1 MHQYQQQHPP
11 QMNPAFQGYGP
22 YAGPPPGKK
31 FNPYKP
37 KKDHSLEFIK
47 YFMFTYN
54 LLIFMCGCV
63 LLAVGIWMVVDRSFM
78 ATITGEPLYAVAAY
92 IIIAGGAL
100 VFVFSFIGCYGAITE
115 NRVMLWIFF
124 ATTAVILVVLLLAGI
139 LALAFRAEIK
149 EAIQETMTET
159 LTKYYGVDLFEDKNR
174 AITYAWDRAQERL
187 RCCGVRSEHW
197 NVYQQSE
204 WFRLYG
210 PNTQKMLTS
219 EDKKPYVPRSCCVM
233 DRFHRYVSIDTCTK
247 WDLGPPRQP
256 DGAINRALYYE
267 GCFEAGKRYLL
278 ENSDII
284 AGLALSFMLIQIL
297 GLICSFMLIRRLKE
311 LDG

>member
-1 MHQYQQQHPP
+1 MQYQQHHPP
-11 QMNPAFQGYGP
+11 QMNPAYQGYAPGA
-22 YAGPPPGKK
+22 YAGPPPGPQKK
-31 FNPYKP
+31 FGYNPYKP
-37 KKDHSLEFIK
+37 KKDTTLEFIK

-63 LLAVGIWMVVDRSFM
+63 LLSVGIWMVVDRSFM

-124 ATTAVILVVLLLAGI
+124 AVTAVILVVLLVAGI

-149 EAIQETMTET
+149 ESIQDTMTDT

-187 RCCGVRSEHW
+187 RCCSVRNASWEIYLDSAWFVLQVW
-197 NVYQQSE
+197 N
-204 WFRLYG
+204 
-210 PNTQKMLTS
+210 P

-247 WDLGPPRQP
+247 WDLGPPKQP
-256 DGAINRALYYE
+256 SGALNRALYYE

-284 AGLALSFMLIQIL
+284 AGLALAFMFIQIL
-297 GLICSFMLIRRLKE
+297 GLVCSFMLLRRLKAM
-311 LDG
+311 DG